1 MRIKDL
7 EAHLV
12 RQLEQQVLAAL
23 PSLLAAQARLT
34 LRLTLTLSLADQ
46 SRQSHRC
53 CHAWYSR
60 K

>member
-23 PSLLAAQARLT
+23 PSLLAAQARP
-34 LRLTLTLSLADQ
+34 
-46 SRQSHRC
+46 RQVCNCASDPSPRIAH
-53 CHAWYSR
+53 
-60 K
+60 